1 MLENLVQKRAIGPDR
16 RNVCQLSVILFYYY
30 NNRVVYSIMPG
41 LNRNFIRY
49 HKLSF
54 AILLFLLMF
63 SSIHYMKPTLLY
75 TTDGGFREFGVG
87 YKNKT
92 VIPIWIVAIVLALFS
107 YLAVMFYISS
117 I

>member
-1 MLENLVQKRAIGPDR
+1 M
-16 RNVCQLSVILFYYY
+16 F
-30 NNRVVYSIMPG
+30 G

-54 AILLFLLMF
+54 AILIFLLMF
-63 SSIHYMKPTLLY
+63 SAIHYMKPTLLY

-92 VIPIWIVAIVLALFS
+92 VIPIWIVAIVLALLS
-107 YLAVMFYISS
+107 YLAVMYYVISL
-117 I
+117 